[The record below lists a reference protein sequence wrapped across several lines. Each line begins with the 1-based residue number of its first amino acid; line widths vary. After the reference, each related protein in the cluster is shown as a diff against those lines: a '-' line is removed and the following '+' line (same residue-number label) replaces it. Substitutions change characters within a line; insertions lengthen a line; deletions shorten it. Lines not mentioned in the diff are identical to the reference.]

1 MKLRVW
7 GDLDSLQGWSWG
19 SWVVNSHPP
28 LLRPCRSL
36 SRPPSRQVT
45 VVQRVARL
53 PLVRSTL
60 QAVTAA
66 YADAKGRL
74 PLLRWVGGVAELGV
88 RGLSEVA
95 ARSAS
100 PLLDRLEPQS
110 KSGLLSHPCLT
121 VLLQQCQALLLPLF
135 WVQMG
140 WQCPA
145 PVLRATAGPGH
156 QRRLSLSGQELE
168 LRMQMFEDDDEE
180 EEPAVLTRV
189 VGLLLRV
196 GLRSYQQALLLW
208 DQVQHAV
215 STLRD
220 LADLIGLTLV
230 AEAVS
235 GLAQM
240 LLTLYVAGIY
250 RLQSL
255 QTLARRRAS
264 ELALRLAALRPV
276 SLALSLP
283 ERARASLAVVVTDLQ
298 ELGKIL
304 VQLLINTTPLY
315 NMVSPEDRALPG
327 ILLPHPAGA
336 SSLQSPCT
344 AARTRSCTVIRSL
357 TQDSSPGGCRQEQPG
372 FWIPCSGSRTLP
384 RRRQDCRESG
394 PASEQLKEQA
404 DQLGANRL
412 SLEELSDGGS
422 SRRGSCDLVLSK
434 ASEGRLAR
442 RRRQAYLEARSRRG
456 SKQDRLPPAQPE
468 QEPIPAATPRRRSS
482 STEVFLAP
490 IIQLVSQGQRAF
502 EYLSPGPAPVPPAVE
517 VANQVAET
525 AE

>member
-1 MKLRVW
+1 MS
-7 GDLDSLQGWSWG
+7 GTPGA
-19 SWVVNSHPP
+19 NSE
-28 LLRPCRSL
+28 
-36 SRPPSRQVT
+36 VT

-100 PLLDRLEPQS
+100 PLLDRLEPQITLANIYAS
-110 KSGLLSHPCLT
+110 MGIDELERRFPVLSQTADEVMGHLTDALFLTLDDLQMRVTDDIGAAAESATWLLEGTREAVVTQLDSVRRSALGGAVASGLDELLSRSEEA
-121 VLLQQCQALLLPLF
+121 ALFYLPLNER
-135 WVQMG
+135 W
-140 WQCPA
+140 
-145 PVLRATAGPGH
+145 
-156 QRRLSLSGQELE
+156 SQELE

-315 NMVSPEDRALPG
+315 NM
-327 ILLPHPAGA
+327 
-336 SSLQSPCT
+336 
-344 AARTRSCTVIRSL
+344 
-357 TQDSSPGGCRQEQPG
+357 
-372 FWIPCSGSRTLP
+372 
-384 RRRQDCRESG
+384 
-394 PASEQLKEQA
+394 LKEQA

>member
-1 MKLRVW
+1 
-7 GDLDSLQGWSWG
+7 
-19 SWVVNSHPP
+19 
-28 LLRPCRSL
+28 RSL

-100 PLLDRLEPQS
+100 PLLDRLEPQNKIS
-110 KSGLLSHPCLT
+110 NFIVIPKGWGTCLWRRHSELPETTLHINANEQSVSLIMLTSGSRCLPAQRSSARLKLGQIGPVSLVFSSSDASGAGRAGLSES
-121 VLLQQCQALLLPLF
+121 QQPAEMGSFRPLLPS
-135 WVQMG
+135 
-140 WQCPA
+140 
-145 PVLRATAGPGH
+145 
-156 QRRLSLSGQELE
+156 RRQELE

-315 NMVSPEDRALPG
+315 NM
-327 ILLPHPAGA
+327 
-336 SSLQSPCT
+336 
-344 AARTRSCTVIRSL
+344 
-357 TQDSSPGGCRQEQPG
+357 
-372 FWIPCSGSRTLP
+372 
-384 RRRQDCRESG
+384 
-394 PASEQLKEQA
+394 LKEQA

>member
-1 MKLRVW
+1 
-7 GDLDSLQGWSWG
+7 
-19 SWVVNSHPP
+19 
-28 LLRPCRSL
+28 L

-110 KSGLLSHPCLT
+110 KSGLLSHPCQGRASLHYHYTNLVVPSDPYSANEQSVSLIMLT
-121 VLLQQCQALLLPLF
+121 SGSRCLPAQRSSARLKLGQIGPVSLVFSSSDASGAGRAGLSESQQPAEMGSFRPLLPS
-135 WVQMG
+135 
-140 WQCPA
+140 
-145 PVLRATAGPGH
+145 
-156 QRRLSLSGQELE
+156 RRQELE

-315 NMVSPEDRALPG
+315 NM
-327 ILLPHPAGA
+327 
-336 SSLQSPCT
+336 
-344 AARTRSCTVIRSL
+344 
-357 TQDSSPGGCRQEQPG
+357 
-372 FWIPCSGSRTLP
+372 
-384 RRRQDCRESG
+384 
-394 PASEQLKEQA
+394 LKEQA